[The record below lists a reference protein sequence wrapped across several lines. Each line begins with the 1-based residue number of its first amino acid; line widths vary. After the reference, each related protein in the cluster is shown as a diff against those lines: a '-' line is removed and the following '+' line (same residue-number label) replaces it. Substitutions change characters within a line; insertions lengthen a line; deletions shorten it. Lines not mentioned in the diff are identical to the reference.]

1 MLTWFMRTIEFYR
14 TLSGDCP
21 VEEFL
26 DSLSDRDA
34 QKVAWVLRLVERL
47 EMVPQQYLK
56 RVAGTHEVWEVR
68 SQVGGSS
75 YRLLGFFYE
84 SRFLILTNGFS
95 KKRQKTP
102 MKEIELAQR
111 RRAEY
116 LERKRKA

>member
-1 MLTWFMRTIEFYR
+1 MRTIEFYR

-56 RVAGTHEVWEVR
+56 KVAGTRELWEVR

>member
-14 TLSGDCP
+14 TRSGDCP

-26 DSLSDRDA
+26 DLLSDRDA

-56 RVAGTHEVWEVR
+56 KLSGTDELWEVR
-68 SQVGGSS
+68 AQVGGSS

-116 LERKRKA
+116 LERKKRA